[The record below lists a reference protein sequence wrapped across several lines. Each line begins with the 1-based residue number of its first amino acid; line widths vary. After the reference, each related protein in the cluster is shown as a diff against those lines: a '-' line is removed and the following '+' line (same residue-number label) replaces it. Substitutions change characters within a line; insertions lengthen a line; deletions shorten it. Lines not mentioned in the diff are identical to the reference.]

1 MKHPPDISDTAF
13 ITCYFRSLDPER
25 SRDPFAHLWISDS
38 ARRLG
43 DQFKNEVIENDPVNI
58 QLRSRY
64 WVEALERFQREHGEF
79 TLVNLGAGFTMYPYL
94 PFMTS
99 GVRCLEVD
107 QAHVIDFKIRS
118 LAEFSRT
125 GQLPEAAHPHTLRLN
140 FEQEDFEDALDR
152 EIEKLG
158 RDRPVFFLLEGFFYY
173 LSAAVSDRLWAWLQS
188 ACHKGSQIGMIYL
201 PPEVQHSRAFRDT
214 QDFLRSEC
222 GYDGDH
228 IVYHDK
234 DYFTRGGLKVLDHSS
249 HVELGKRYGASDD
262 YTNDNTFNEHFI
274 LLNRLDQVV

>member
-118 LAEFSRT
+118 LAEFSRS
-125 GQLPEAAHPHTLRLN
+125 GQLPGCLLYTSPSP
-140 FEQEDFEDALDR
+140 
-152 EIEKLG
+152 
-158 RDRPVFFLLEGFFYY
+158 RDQRGSRMPS
-173 LSAAVSDRLWAWLQS
+173 SA
-188 ACHKGSQIGMIYL
+188 
-201 PPEVQHSRAFRDT
+201 
-214 QDFLRSEC
+214 
-222 GYDGDH
+222 
-228 IVYHDK
+228 
-234 DYFTRGGLKVLDHSS
+234 
-249 HVELGKRYGASDD
+249 
-262 YTNDNTFNEHFI
+262 
-274 LLNRLDQVV
+274 